1 MPVFWLVLVTAPIA
15 TPLHV
20 GNFPSIEAC
29 ESAAYSSQQ
38 TMRAAP
44 GNTNFQL
51 VCIQASTGKPG
62 DPGPPN

>member
-1 MPVFWLVLVTAPIA
+1 MPVFWLVLVTAPVA

-20 GNFPSIEAC
+20 GNFPSMEAC

-38 TMRAAP
+38 TMRAAQ